1 MTKMLKCD
9 GKGCEV
15 DNLNA
20 ATFVY
25 CKSCY
30 EEQKARAEKAEAKLK
45 KAADE
50 LEDISH
56 DVANVYGIESK
67 IQRRIRRLA
76 KELRGE
82 K

>member
-50 LEDISH
+50 LERIAEYGHCDIPDLIYQQILKH
-56 DVANVYGIESK
+56 V
-67 IQRRIRRLA
+67 

-82 K
+82 